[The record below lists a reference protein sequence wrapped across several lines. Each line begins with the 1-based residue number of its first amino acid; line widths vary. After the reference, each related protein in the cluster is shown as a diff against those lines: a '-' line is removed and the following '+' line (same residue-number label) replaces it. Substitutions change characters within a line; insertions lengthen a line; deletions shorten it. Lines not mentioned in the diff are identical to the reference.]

1 MELWIRSQNKETLI
15 KANDITIEQNMII
28 GYFDK
33 DTEYEYLGTYKS
45 KERALEVLDEIQS
58 KIKTL
63 LYLKC
68 KALLRQDDIKAA
80 KNYFKELNGVDFV
93 ICDHKF
99 EIEPITTNVIVY
111 DMPEE

>member
-45 KERALEVLDEIQS
+45 KERALEVLDEIQDLLMNKVQEHHINKFDVYNGEDR
-58 KIKTL
+58 KI
-63 LYLKC
+63 YEMP
-68 KALLRQDDIKAA
+68 
-80 KNYFKELNGVDFV
+80 KE
-93 ICDHKF
+93 
-99 EIEPITTNVIVY
+99 
-111 DMPEE
+111 